1 MKLSSRKK
9 LLAEADAELKRMC
22 KLAGINTKNTL
33 TEFSIK
39 DKIHTAI
46 EVNMLGA
53 AERVGSGITSPL
65 NKFISKSNINKIEN
79 EVYAAIEEFARKNK
93 GKFSKKF
100 VWGEPVC
107 VIEWSYEMDSYD
119 FNKLYE
125 ELKNEVE
132 KIFNPNLFEYY
143 AQGYTYK
150 VDGVFGKGRLKS
162 RYNDENF
169 GNDATFKEYESFVE
183 NLFDTHP
190 GASFRRDEIIKNIS
204 KILASYFNN
213 PTVLFKNTDWLPYVK
228 SQTQK
233 LFVNP
238 KIRAKSL

>member
-1 MKLSSRKK
+1 MKLSSRKQ
-9 LLAEADAELKRMC
+9 LLSEADAELKRMR
-22 KLAGINTKNTL
+22 KLAGINAEDTL
-33 TEFSIK
+33 SEFSIK

-53 AERVGSGITSPL
+53 AERIGAGITSPL
-65 NKFISKSNINKIEN
+65 NKFISKSNIDKIQN
-79 EVYAAIEEFARKNK
+79 GVYVTIEEFARKSK

-100 VWGEPVC
+100 IWSEPVC
-107 VIEWSYEMDSYD
+107 VVEWSYEMDSYA
-119 FNKLYE
+119 FNKLYK

-150 VDGVFGKGRLKS
+150 VDGMFGKGRLKS

-169 GNDATFKEYESFVE
+169 GNDDSLKEYETFVE

-190 GASFRRDEIIKNIS
+190 AASFRRDEIIKNIS

-233 LFVNP
+233 LFDNP
-238 KIRAKSL
+238 RIRAKSL

>member
-9 LLAEADAELKRMC
+9 LLAEADAELKRMR

-39 DKIHTAI
+39 DKFHTVI
-46 EVNMLGA
+46 EVWMDAATRYDVDLG
-53 AERVGSGITSPL
+53 PL
-65 NKFISKSNINKIEN
+65 DRFVSKSNIDKIEN
-79 EVYAAIEEFARKNK
+79 EVTNVIKEFAKKNK
-93 GKFSKKF
+93 GEFLRKGVEGVSVCF
-100 VWGEPVC
+100 V
-107 VIEWSYEMDSYD
+107 EWSYEMDSYTFD
-119 FNKLYE
+119 KLYG

-143 AQGYTYK
+143 TSGYTYK
-150 VDGVFGKGRLKS
+150 SDGILGKGRVKS
-162 RYNDENF
+162 RYTDESF
-169 GNDATFKEYESFVE
+169 GNGYATFKEYESFVE
-183 NLFDTHP
+183 NLFDNLH